1 MTCNDLPP
9 LVVHD
14 FLAANGHVPPMK
26 NRIQIK
32 LMLRLIENIYSDVC
46 ITGSFNDRV
55 ETYQP

>member
-1 MTCNDLPP
+1 MNCNDLPP

-14 FLAANGHVPPMK
+14 FLAANGRVPPTK

-32 LMLRLIENIYSDVC
+32 LMLRLIENIYNDLR
-46 ITGSFNDRV
+46 IAGSFNDRI